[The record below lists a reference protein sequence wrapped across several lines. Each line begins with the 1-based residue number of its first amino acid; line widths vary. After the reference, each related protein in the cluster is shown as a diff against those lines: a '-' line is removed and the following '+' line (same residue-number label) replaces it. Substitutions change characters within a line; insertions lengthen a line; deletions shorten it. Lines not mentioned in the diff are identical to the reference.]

1 MTKYTTST
9 RAAKE
14 LPAAPVNPKADF
26 KYVQRVDCTKRVPST
41 IIKAISTTV
50 QGPHKTLPAQTKV
63 KVITS
68 TTTMVETKFPGKVTK
83 YSTTTTSPTTTVWS
97 TITSGSVTTE
107 LGELAII
114 PAVAPY
120 YEACGP
126 KALLSMSKGGNGVI
140 LTINGNVAYLPNT
153 YTNANTLGVTT
164 ASSPSNVCPAGQKS
178 WTSYCSYSNTPADSV
193 FANGPCGSM
202 ANLGFQ

>member
-1 MTKYTTST
+1 MPIQLFAEESLFTGVTSPPIDRKIMDELQMRSIHLLANCYIYHCDDNDLYISIIHDYDQ

-41 IIKAISTTV
+41 IIKAINTTV

-107 LGELAII
+107 LGEL
-114 PAVAPY
+114 VSF
-120 YEACGP
+120 GP
-126 KALLSMSKGGNGVI
+126 GRM
-140 LTINGNVAYLPNT
+140 T
-153 YTNANTLGVTT
+153 TNR
-164 ASSPSNVCPAGQKS
+164 
-178 WTSYCSYSNTPADSV
+178 
-193 FANGPCGSM
+193 
-202 ANLGFQ
+202 